1 MWAWWLQFHLHPVEI
16 RLMTQFSSPSSF
28 LRKFLHVL
36 FPAACA
42 HCETPLW
49 DDPIP
54 FVCEACWTK
63 LVPIPSPCCPH
74 CGGPFASP
82 VALQHSPTHECGACR
97 TKPPAFTQTWSLFPY
112 QSPLKEAILLFKYRG
127 KRSLT
132 KHFIQAMI
140 PALPTLPII
149 DALMPVPLHP
159 QRLREREYNQSLLL
173 AHGLSQHLQVPL
185 LLSCLLRVRPTEP
198 QTSLS
203 KKERL
208 TNLRRAFAVNDVSRI
223 TGQRILLIDDVFTT
237 GTTLHEC
244 AKTLRKAGSGPV
256 YGLTLARML

>member
-54 FVCEACWTK
+54 FVCEACWTR

-82 VALQHSPTHECGACR
+82 VALQHSPTHECRACR

-208 TNLRRAFAVNDVSRI
+208 TNLRRAFAVDDVSRI

>member
-1 MWAWWLQFHLHPVEI
+1 MK
-16 RLMTQFSSPSSF
+16 QFSFPPSF
-28 LRKFLHVL
+28 LRKFLHVI
-36 FPAACA
+36 FPATCTS
-42 HCETPLW
+42 CEMRLW
-49 DDPIP
+49 DDPVP
-54 FVCEACWTK
+54 FVCQTCWGT
-63 LVPIPSPCCPH
+63 LVPIAGPCCPH
-74 CGGPFASP
+74 CGVHYASP
-82 VALQHSPTHECGACR
+82 VALQQSPTHECGACR

-112 QSPLKEAILLFKYRG
+112 QSPLREAIVLFKYRG

-140 PALPTLPII
+140 PALPTLPTI
-149 DALMPVPLHP
+149 DILMPVPLHP

-173 AHGLSQHLQVPL
+173 AHGLSQHLQIPL
-185 LLSCLLRVRPTEP
+185 LLSCLLRVRPTAP

-208 TNLRRAFAVNDVSRI
+208 TNLRRAFAIDNVSRI
-223 TGQRILLIDDVFTT
+223 KGQRILLIDDVFTT

-244 AKTLRKAGSGPV
+244 AKALRKAGSGPV

>member
-1 MWAWWLQFHLHPVEI
+1 
-16 RLMTQFSSPSSF
+16 MTQFSSPPSF
-28 LRKFLHVL
+28 LRKFLHVV

-42 HCETPLW
+42 SCETPLW
-49 DDPIP
+49 DDPVPFFCRVCWETLIP
-54 FVCEACWTK
+54 
-63 LVPIPSPCCPH
+63 ISGPCCPH
-74 CGGPFASP
+74 CGVPFASP
-82 VALQHSPTHECGACR
+82 VSLQQSPTHECGACR

-112 QSPLKEAILLFKYRG
+112 QSPLREAIVLFKYRG

-132 KHFIQAMI
+132 KHFIQGMI
-140 PALPTLPII
+140 PALPTLPTI
-149 DALMPVPLHP
+149 DVLMPVPLHP

-173 AHGLSQHLQVPL
+173 AHGLSQHLQIPL
-185 LLSCLLRVRPTEP
+185 LLSSLFRVRPTVP

-208 TNLRRAFAVNDVSRI
+208 TNLHRAFAVEDVSRI
-223 TGQRILLIDDVFTT
+223 TGKRILLIDDVFTT

>member
-1 MWAWWLQFHLHPVEI
+1 
-16 RLMTQFSSPSSF
+16 MTQFSSPSSF

-97 TKPPAFTQTWSLFPY
+97 TKPPAYTQTWSLFPY

-203 KKERL
+203 KNERL
-208 TNLRRAFAVNDVSRI
+208 TNLRRAFAVDDASRI